1 MNGMIVEM
9 RSFGR
14 ISSSCIHI
22 LACGR
27 ATCECMKENA
37 LFFYAL
43 KMVFGGVRTARESRI
58 FYGSKED

>member
-14 ISSSCIHI
+14 ISFSCIHI

-27 ATCECMKENA
+27 ATEECMKESA
-37 LFFYAL
+37 LFFYAS
-43 KMVFGGVRTARESRI
+43 KMVFGGLA
-58 FYGSKED
+58 